1 MIQSSFPKLADQI
14 ISFNKNIIDIL
25 SKLNSLA
32 TTTDPTVKIDI
43 LDENGNLKSFTI
55 PTNNGLKSDIERLNA
70 NINSLYSLDAAGAM
84 ISTSNANKFK
94 KIITVDLNREPSSL
108 GILNTVYSFK
118 ASTNWFF
125 DSAQA

>member
-14 ISFNKNIIDIL
+14 LSFNKNIIDIL

-55 PTNNGLKSDIERLNA
+55 SLN
-70 NINSLYSLDAAGAM
+70 
-84 ISTSNANKFK
+84 
-94 KIITVDLNREPSSL
+94 
-108 GILNTVYSFK
+108 
-118 ASTNWFF
+118 
-125 DSAQA
+125 